1 MADQRI
7 KIKIDVDNQPIKSL
21 KAELRETVQALQQT
35 ELGTE
40 KFEQLN
46 AKAAELKDKMA
57 EVNEQIAVFAT
68 GSKYEQVGNS
78 LGEITAGIQGMD
90 FDRAVQGA
98 KLFQKTAGSITFK
111 DAIGS
116 VKQLGSTIASVGKTI
131 LTNPLFLIAAVVAA
145 IVVAIVALLDEL
157 GILDKIMKVVGD
169 AIGYVVQMLKDM
181 LDWMG
186 LTSYAAE
193 DAAARQAVAQEQVAQ
208 AHEKKRETVVDA
220 YDHEIRMA
228 KIAGKDTTDLERQKQ
243 HAIIETSKQQLIALD
258 TQIKA
263 MRAAGNLTKEKA
275 DEIRKAM
282 GELRNGIK
290 EARQEIQGINAQEV
304 ADNKAANEKKA
315 ADNKAARAA
324 AAQQRKQDAA
334 DRLAASRAIQDA
346 ELSIMAEGQEKEIKS
361 NTIKYQRLIADT
373 LANEKL
379 KQSEKDKITAA
390 LLIESNQKEV
400 AINKTFTDAE
410 AAKTLEENAK
420 KAEAQ
425 KAFEKQMFDLRAETL
440 QKQIDAFK
448 IIQEQE
454 LTDLQTQ
461 LNEKLIS
468 EEQFQAAKKA
478 LAEKTNLEIDALNQE
493 QAAKEMALNKAVKD
507 GALELASQ
515 ALAGLAA
522 NMKEGSNAAKAVAV
536 AQASMDTY
544 RAATAAFASTA
555 ANPIT
560 TVFPAA
566 PFIAAASAVAM
577 GIANVR
583 KILSVQPSTSGG
595 GGSAP
600 SAAGGGSAPS
610 FGSMTS
616 QSTPQMNLNNNTAQ
630 QNAGGESNRE
640 RVIVVDY
647 HDIQNKGNELEMSN
661 QRVTLA

>member
-1 MADQRI
+1 MADQTI

-21 KAELRETVQALQQT
+21 KSELRETVQQLQQMDQGSEEFAKMT
-35 ELGTE
+35 
-40 KFEQLN
+40 Q
-46 AKAAELKDKMA
+46 KAAELKDQIA
-57 EVNEQIAVFAT
+57 DVNEQINVFAS
-68 GSKYEQVGNS
+68 GSKYEQASNS
-78 LGEITAGIQGMD
+78 LGEIGSAIRNLD
-90 FDRAVQGA
+90 FDKAAARAGSFA
-98 KLFQKTAGSITFK
+98 KIAKSITFG
-111 DAIGS
+111 DAIKS
-116 VKQLGSTIASVGKTI
+116 VKDLGKTFVTLGKAM

-145 IVVAIVALLDEL
+145 IVMAIVGLLDKL
-157 GILDKIMKVVGD
+157 GILDKMFKVVGD
-169 AIGYVVQMLKDM
+169 AIGYVVQRLKDM
-181 LDWMG
+181 LDWLG

-208 AHEKKRETVVDA
+208 AHEKKRESVVDA
-220 YDHEIRMA
+220 YNHEIKMA
-228 KIAGKDTTDLERQKQ
+228 NIAGKDTTALERQKQ
-243 HAIIETSKQQLIALD
+243 HAIIETSKQQLIALN

-290 EARQEIQGINAQEV
+290 EARQEIQVINAQEV

-315 ADNKAARAA
+315 ADNKAARVA

-425 KAFEKQMFDLRAETL
+425 KAFEQKMFNLRAETL

-583 KILSVQPSTSGG
+583 KILSVQPQNG

-600 SAAGGGSAPS
+600 SAAGGSAPS